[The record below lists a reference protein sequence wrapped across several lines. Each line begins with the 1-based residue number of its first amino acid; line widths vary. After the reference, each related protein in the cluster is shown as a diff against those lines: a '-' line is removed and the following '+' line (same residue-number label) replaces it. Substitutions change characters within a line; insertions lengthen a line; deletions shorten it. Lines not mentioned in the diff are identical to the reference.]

1 MEIRITAEGCVDER
15 YLPRLRGLRTQE
27 WLVHA
32 AGVEKTKRLVPL
44 LHMELGH
51 LLACP
56 ITGTIY
62 NPRTGRTS
70 DRDLWLVKPLEAA
83 AEPIEVDL

>member
-15 YLPRLRGLRTQE
+15 YLPRLRDLRTQE

-44 LHMELGH
+44 LHMELGQ

-56 ITGTIY
+56 TTGTIY
-62 NPRTGRTS
+62 NPTTRRTS
-70 DRDLWLVKPLEAA
+70 DRDLWLIRPLEHPV
-83 AEPIEVDL
+83 EPIEVDL